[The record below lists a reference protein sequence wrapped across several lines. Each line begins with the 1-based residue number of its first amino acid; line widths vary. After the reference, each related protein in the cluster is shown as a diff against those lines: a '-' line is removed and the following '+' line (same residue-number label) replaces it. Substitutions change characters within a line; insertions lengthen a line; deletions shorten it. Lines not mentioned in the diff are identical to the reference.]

1 MKKRLLLAAAAALL
15 ALAASAQTPE
25 YTRAL
30 DLFGHGMYAEAA
42 RLLENIPGGDAEGY
56 AALCAIEMQSPGY
69 EKRAEAFL
77 DRWPESLLVPQVHRR
92 WAQGLFA
99 RGL

>member
-30 DLFGHGMYAEAA
+30 DLFGHGM
-42 RLLENIPGGDAEGY
+42 
-56 AALCAIEMQSPGY
+56 
-69 EKRAEAFL
+69 
-77 DRWPESLLVPQVHRR
+77 
-92 WAQGLFA
+92 
-99 RGL
+99 